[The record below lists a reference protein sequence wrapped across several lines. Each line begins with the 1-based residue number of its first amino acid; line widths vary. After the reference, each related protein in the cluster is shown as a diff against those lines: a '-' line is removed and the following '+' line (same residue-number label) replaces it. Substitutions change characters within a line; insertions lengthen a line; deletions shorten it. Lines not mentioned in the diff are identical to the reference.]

1 MKNNSGF
8 STIFHQFWM
17 PGGACRPGYARETER
32 ADLNRVTRTVSSMI
46 TVKLADIVP
55 KIRNFIQIVPKLSPN
70 GLQIVPKWSPNGLK
84 TASKLVLEAFQGPN
98 LILGSILGGIV
109 PQFGL
114 PRDLKKYLE
123 SMIV

>member
-1 MKNNSGF
+1 MKNNLGF

-55 KIRNFIQIVPKLSPN
+55 KDAKFHRNCTQIVPEWTPNPSKMVPERSQN
-70 GLQIVPKWSPNGLK
+70 GLQVG
-84 TASKLVLEAFQGPN
+84 A
-98 LILGSILGGIV
+98 
-109 PQFGL
+109 
-114 PRDLKKYLE
+114 
-123 SMIV
+123 